1 MNIFYG
7 LDSIDMM
14 NEVRFL
20 KKSFDISGEP
30 VNSILLESEIRI
42 NAYMILSISRITIKI
57 VNKNKIV
64 MVLYVVLFNTQKHII
79 KTNFIIV

>member
-42 NAYMILSISRITIKI
+42 NA
-57 VNKNKIV
+57 
-64 MVLYVVLFNTQKHII
+64 
-79 KTNFIIV
+79 